1 MPHATHHGSWLE
13 KLRTIP
19 RRWLVAGV
27 VVGVVLLIAY
37 AIAFLIDE
45 PLRRYT
51 EAKMNRALKGY
62 TVHLKKLDFHPLG
75 FSLDLRDVLVVQDAH
90 PEPPVARIPLLSASV
105 HWRAII
111 HGRLVGDFLIDH
123 PIVNI
128 NLTQARKEIAD
139 PTPVKERGWQD
150 AIEAIYPLKI
160 NHFRVRQADVTYVD
174 QGPFKPLRIRN
185 LDIDATNIRNVAS
198 KDGVYPS
205 DFRLEGAV
213 FESGRVSAKGRANFL
228 AQPNLTFRADIQLD
242 EIELDY
248 FKPITSRYNLTV
260 EKGVLSADGTVE
272 SAQDGKTVEIRKATV
287 KDIRVDYVHTAGTA
301 VAEQQHRTEAG
312 KAVKTANNAPD
323 LRYKIDELRIVRG
336 TFGYVNKAVTPPY
349 RVFLADTE
357 LTLNNLSNQK
367 ADGPAKAHLKGKFM
381 GSGSAA
387 ADATFRAETAAPAFD
402 LSVRID
408 DVEMAS
414 MNDLLRAY
422 GKFDV
427 TEGRFFFYSE
437 LSVHDG
443 AIEGYVKPF
452 FKDMVVYDPRQDK
465 DKSFMK
471 KMYERVVGGVGKILE
486 NRPREEVATKTDI
499 SGPLENPKVG
509 TLQAIV
515 KLVQNAFF
523 KAILPGFERE
533 TSRGGRQAAGGKGE

>member
-19 RRWLVAGV
+19 RRWLVVGA

-62 TVHLKKLDFHPLG
+62 TVHLEKLDFHPLG
-75 FSLDLRDVLVVQDAH
+75 FSLDLRGVLVVQDAH

-105 HWRAII
+105 HWRALI

-123 PIVNI
+123 PVLNVN
-128 NLTQARKEIAD
+128 LAQARQEIAD
-139 PTPVKERGWQD
+139 PTPVKERGWQE
-150 AIEAIYPLKI
+150 AVEAIYPLKI
-160 NHFRVRQADVTYVD
+160 NHFRVRQADVTYQD
-174 QGPFKPLRIRN
+174 QGPFKPLRLRN

-205 DFRLEGAV
+205 EFRLEAAV
-213 FESGRVSAKGRANFL
+213 FEAGRVSAQGRANFL
-228 AQPNLTFRADIQLD
+228 ARPNPTFRADLALSD
-242 EIELDY
+242 IELDY
-248 FKPITSRYNLTV
+248 FKPITSRYNLV
-260 EKGVLSADGTVE
+260 VDKGVLSAEGTVE
-272 SAQDGKTVEIRKATV
+272 SAQDDKTVEITKATI

-301 VAEQQHRTEAG
+301 VAEQERRSEAG
-312 KAVKTANNAPD
+312 KVVKTANNAPD
-323 LRYKIDELRIVRG
+323 LRYKVHELRIVHG

-349 RVFLADTE
+349 RVFMADTD
-357 LTLNNLSNQK
+357 LTLTNLSNQK

-381 GSGSAA
+381 GSGSAV
-387 ADATFRAETAAPAFD
+387 ADATFRAETAGPAFD

-408 DVEMAS
+408 DVEMPS
-414 MNDLLRAY
+414 MNDLFRAY

-471 KMYERVVGGVGKILE
+471 KMYERVVGGVGRVLQ

-499 SGPLENPKVG
+499 SGPLDNPKVG
-509 TLQAIV
+509 VVQTIV

-523 KAILPGFERE
+523 KAILPGFDRE
-533 TSRGGRQAAGGKGE
+533 TSRTGRHADNGKGE

>member
-1 MPHATHHGSWLE
+1 MPHVTHHGLWLE

-19 RRWLVAGV
+19 RRWLVVGA

-62 TVHLKKLDFHPLG
+62 TVHLEKLDFHPLG
-75 FSLDLRDVLVVQDAH
+75 FSLDLRGVLVVQDAH

-105 HWRAII
+105 HWRALI
-111 HGRLVGDFLIDH
+111 HGRLVSDFLIDH
-123 PIVNI
+123 PVLNVN
-128 NLTQARKEIAD
+128 LAQARQELAD

-150 AIEAIYPLKI
+150 AVEAIYPLKI
-160 NHFRVRQADVTYVD
+160 NLFRVRQADVTYQD
-174 QGPFKPLRIRN
+174 QGPFKPLRLRN

-205 DFRLEGAV
+205 EFRLEAAV
-213 FESGRVSAKGRANFL
+213 FEAGRVSAKGRANFL
-228 AQPNLTFRADIQLD
+228 ARPNPTFRADLVLND
-242 EIELDY
+242 IELDY
-248 FKPITSRYNLTV
+248 FKPITSRYNLV
-260 EKGVLSADGTVE
+260 VDKGALSAEGTVE
-272 SAQDGKTVEIRKATV
+272 SAHDGQTVEITKATV

-301 VAEQQHRTEAG
+301 VAEQERRTEAG

-323 LRYKIDELRIVRG
+323 LRYKVNELRIVHG

-349 RVFLADTE
+349 RVFMAETD
-357 LTLNNLSNQK
+357 LTLNNFSNQK

-381 GSGSAA
+381 GSGSAV
-387 ADATFRAETAAPAFD
+387 ADATFRAETAGPAFD

-408 DVEMAS
+408 DVEMPS
-414 MNDLLRAY
+414 MNDLFRAY

-509 TLQAIV
+509 TIQAIV

-523 KAILPGFERE
+523 KAIIPGFERE
-533 TSRGGRQAAGGKGE
+533 TSRSGRQAGRGKGE

>member
-1 MPHATHHGSWLE
+1 MPHATHHGLWRE

-19 RRWLVAGV
+19 RRWLVVGA

-62 TVHLKKLDFHPLG
+62 TVHLEKLDFHPLG
-75 FSLDLRDVLVVQDAH
+75 FSLDLRGVLVVQDAH

-105 HWRAII
+105 HWRALI
-111 HGRLVGDFLIDH
+111 HGRLVSDFLIDH
-123 PIVNI
+123 PVLNVN
-128 NLTQARKEIAD
+128 LAQARQELAD

-150 AIEAIYPLKI
+150 AVEAIYPLKI
-160 NHFRVRQADVTYVD
+160 NLLRVRQADVTYQD
-174 QGPFKPLRIRN
+174 QGPFKPRRLRN

-205 DFRLEGAV
+205 EFRLEAAV
-213 FESGRVSAKGRANFL
+213 FEAGRVSAKGRANFL
-228 AQPNLTFRADIQLD
+228 ARPNPTFRADLVLND
-242 EIELDY
+242 IELDY
-248 FKPITSRYNLTV
+248 FKPITSRYNLV
-260 EKGVLSADGTVE
+260 VDKGALSAEGTVE
-272 SAQDGKTVEIRKATV
+272 SAHDGQTVEITKATV

-301 VAEQQHRTEAG
+301 VAEQERRTEAG

-323 LRYKIDELRIVRG
+323 LRYKVNELRIVHG
-336 TFGYVNKAVTPPY
+336 TFGYVNKAVTSPY
-349 RVFLADTE
+349 RVFMAETD
-357 LTLNNLSNQK
+357 LTLNNFSNQK

-381 GSGSAA
+381 GSGSAV
-387 ADATFRAETAAPAFD
+387 ADATFRAETAGPAFD

-408 DVEMAS
+408 DVEMPS
-414 MNDLLRAY
+414 MNDLFRAY

-452 FKDMVVYDPRQDK
+452 FKDMVVYDPAQDK
-465 DKSFMK
+465 DKSFVK

-523 KAILPGFERE
+523 KAIIPGFERE
-533 TSRGGRQAAGGKGE
+533 TSRSGRQAGRGKGE